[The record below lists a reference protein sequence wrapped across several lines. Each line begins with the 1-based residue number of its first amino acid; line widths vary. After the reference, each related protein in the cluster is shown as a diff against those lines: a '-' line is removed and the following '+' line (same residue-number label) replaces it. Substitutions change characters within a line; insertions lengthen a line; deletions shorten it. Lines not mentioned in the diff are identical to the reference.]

1 MKLAKNLIATA
12 LIVVSSMMFCG
23 CQSNTVDFKYK
34 AKAGTIKEY
43 KLTETNKLLSQKAN
57 NKEDLQSQLEQSIN
71 VIISEETKSITDKG
85 ERNIEISMSDA
96 TMSRTVDG
104 KTQEM
109 PIPQMSEQKIKFK
122 MTDKGVIT
130 EKDGTEVTDGSNDS
144 DSIISIRFDDKPTTK
159 GESWETKIE
168 KTVPSSPFTT
178 DKINIV
184 KKYTFEGYE
193 KYKNKSLAKITE
205 KTATTVTKEFSNPP
219 SKDKDQEIPKM
230 TSESKGDT
238 TGTILFDVNQGCVVK
253 AERNSKITTSI
264 TIDQSKMKNLSE
276 EQKKNP
282 VTKQE
287 MTNEST
293 MKYELIDNDSS
304 NSSDTAKEEK
314 KPEAKKEEA
323 KKEDKK

>member
-1 MKLAKNLIATA
+1 MKLTKNLIATA

-34 AKAGTIKEY
+34 AKAGTVKEY
-43 KLTETNKLLSQKAN
+43 KLTETNKLLSQKTN
-57 NKEDLQSQLEQSIN
+57 SKEDSQLEQSIN

-130 EKDGTEVTDGSNDS
+130 EKDGTEVTEDSNDS

-159 GESWETKIE
+159 GGSWETKIN
-168 KTVPSSPFTT
+168 KTLPSSPFTT
-178 DKINIV
+178 DKISIV

-205 KTATTVTKEFSNPP
+205 KTVTTVDKEFKNPQA
-219 SKDKDQEIPKM
+219 KDKDKASEIPKM
-230 TSESKGDT
+230 TSASKGDT

-253 AERNSKITTSI
+253 AERTSKITTTI
-264 TIDQSKMKNLSE
+264 TIDQSKMKDLSE

-282 VTKQE
+282 ITKQE

-293 MKYELIDNDSS
+293 MKYELIDNDSANS
-304 NSSDTAKEEK
+304 NDDKAKEEK
-314 KPEAKKEEA
+314 KPED
-323 KKEDKK
+323 KKEDKR